1 MILVENKPLR
11 TGRITVCTLAL
22 CWLMAAGMATAGGSM
37 PAATAEGGQRDLVTE
52 NPRLSLPH
60 SGLGWNPDATAF
72 LVGRIGTG
80 GAFSNS
86 NGQFGYGGAI
96 VFSPDA
102 GDHFL
107 PFLRDWNTGLVLQ
120 VDYQELYTH
129 YRIRSGD
136 ILLRRYFSRRSGPV
150 GKGAADDTS
159 ATGQPPVRSFYA
171 EAGIGMSE
179 ISFAEGGGR
188 GTEMG
193 WAPVAAVGV
202 EWAWTR
208 YLAEIR
214 LQYRQYKRHGHDY
227 INWSLRLGLGVPVPW

>member
-1 MILVENKPLR
+1 MMLVENKPVGAAL
-11 TGRITVCTLAL
+11 ITVCALAL
-22 CWLMAAGMATAGGSM
+22 YCLMVPGTAAAGVST
-37 PAATAEGGQRDLVTE
+37 PVAASEGEQRGLVTD
-52 NPRLSLPH
+52 NPRLSPPR
-60 SGLGWNPDATAF
+60 SGLGWNPDARAF

-102 GDHFL
+102 GDQFL
-107 PFLRDWNTGLVLQ
+107 PFLRDWNSGLVLQ

-129 YRIRSGD
+129 YRVRSGD
-136 ILLRRYFSRRSGPV
+136 LLLRRYFSRRTNPT
-150 GKGAADDTS
+150 GAGEPDDGS
-159 ATGQPPVRSFYA
+159 AEAPLPVRSLYV

-179 ISFAEGGGR
+179 ISFAAGEGR
-188 GTEMG
+188 GTETG
-193 WAPVAAVGV
+193 WAPVAAVGM